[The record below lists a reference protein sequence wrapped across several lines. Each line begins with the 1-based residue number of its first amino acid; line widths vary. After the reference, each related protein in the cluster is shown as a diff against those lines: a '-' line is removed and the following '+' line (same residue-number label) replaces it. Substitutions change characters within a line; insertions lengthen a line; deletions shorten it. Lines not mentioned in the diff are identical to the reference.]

1 MTVIT
6 ADIEEVRRGQ
16 EAKERPA
23 QAGEE
28 SKLAGTYDIPH
39 VAQVLNIGI
48 NAAYRAAK
56 AGQIPGV
63 IVVGSRVLVVKRIFD
78 RAMGEAA

>member
-1 MTVIT
+1 M
-6 ADIEEVRRGQ
+6 DKKRRNGQ
-16 EAKERPA
+16 RRRAKNP
-23 QAGEE
+23 
-28 SKLAGTYDIPH
+28 KLAGTYDIPH